1 MATRFG
7 FQAINNNNEVL
18 IDSSAKNLFFL
29 NKATFSSVTASETLM
44 GGFRKL
50 LYTIVSTKTPMPFF
64 TIPTGIYV
72 ALTRVTNTSGNN
84 WDIELLVSGSTTGT
98 KPTVYVFIEN
108 DYILS
113 PIGDYGMLVYN
124 ETSGIT
130 FDSRLKPL
138 LVKSSTTISPPESPF
153 TRSTAQ
159 MATYSD
165 HGYGRGYLTPDDPS
179 YNMNTGMI
187 PDNVYSK
194 TLSDTIITKP
204 IYFYSSIA
212 QTQRDY
218 FCKENLS
225 YFWCEVDD
233 KIFHTGCIIGKDIIK
248 YIETKTSG
256 FYRSGINGTISG
268 TSIILTAGWIG
279 VGGAGSK
286 PYVYEKDKGYW
297 GQFPETSTSGG
308 GNEWP
313 YKNETINNAS
323 SNSVIIADGSMYD

>member
-7 FQAINNNNEVL
+7 FQALNNNNEVL

-29 NKATFSSVTASETLM
+29 NKATFSTVIASESVM
-44 GGFRKL
+44 GGFRRL

-64 TIPTGIYV
+64 TIPYGRYV
-72 ALTRVTNTSGNN
+72 GLTRITNTSGNY
-84 WDIELLVSGSTTGT
+84 WDIELLVSGTSSY
-98 KPTVYVFIEN
+98 PVVYVFIEN

-113 PIGDYGMLVYN
+113 PIGEYGMLVYN

-138 LVKSSTTISPPESPF
+138 LVKASTTISPTESPF

-165 HGYGRGYLTPDDPS
+165 HGYGRGYLTPDNPS
-179 YNMNTGMI
+179 YNMNTGMV

-194 TLSDTIITKP
+194 TISDTIITKP

-225 YFWCEVDD
+225 YFHCEIDD
-233 KIFHTGCIIGKDIIK
+233 KVFGTGCIIGKDIIK

-256 FYRSGINGTISG
+256 FYRSGINGITSG
-268 TSIILTAGWIG
+268 TSIILSAGWIG
-279 VGGAGSK
+279 VGGAGSQ
-286 PYVYEKDKGYW
+286 PYVYEKDTGYW
-297 GQFPETSTSGG
+297 GSFPETSTSGG

-313 YKNETINNAS
+313 YKNETINNII
-323 SNSVIIADGSMYD
+323 SNSVRIADGSKYD